1 MQKIL
6 IIQTAFIGDVVLA
19 TAIVEKLHNHF
30 PGSSID
36 FLLRKGNESLLKDH
50 PFLHE
55 VLVWD
60 KKNRKYRNLWDL
72 LIRLRKTKYDIVINV
87 QRYGATGILTAFSG
101 AIKTIGFDKNPFSF
115 LFGIKVKH
123 ASAKNADG
131 QHEIARNLALVK
143 DLTDDN
149 IVSPRLYPR
158 ESDKEKIKAYQQK
171 EYITVSPASVW
182 FTKQY
187 PAEKWISFLNKIPN
201 NIIVYL
207 LGAPHDKY
215 VSETILQQSTNK
227 NIVSLCGELSF
238 LESCA
243 LIERALI
250 NYAND
255 SAPLHFASA
264 MNAPA
269 AAVFCST
276 IPAFGYG
283 PLSDRR
289 FIIEI
294 QENLYCRPCG
304 LHGYHSC
311 PEKHFRCALEIS
323 DDQLIAPLNL
333 LEIV

>member
-19 TAIVEKLHNHF
+19 TAVAEKLHNNF

-36 FLLRKGNESLLKDH
+36 FLLRKGNESLLVGH

-60 KKNRKYRNLWDL
+60 KKNRKYKNLLDL
-72 LIRLRKTKYDIVINV
+72 LIRIRKTKYDIVINV
-87 QRYGATGILTAFSG
+87 QRYGATGILTALSG
-101 AIKTIGFDKNPFSF
+101 AVKTIGFDKNPFSF
-115 LFGIKVKH
+115 LFSTKIKH
-123 ASAKNADG
+123 SAAKKPDG
-131 QHEIARNLALVK
+131 QHEIERNLALVK
-143 DLTDDN
+143 DLTDEN
-149 IVSPRLYPR
+149 IVNPRLYPR
-158 ESDKEKIKAYQQK
+158 ESDKEKMKVYQQGK
-171 EYITVSPASVW
+171 YITVSPASVW

-187 PAEKWISFLNKIPN
+187 PAEKWISFLNRIPK
-201 NIIVYL
+201 NIVVYL
-207 LGAPHDKY
+207 LGAPQDKY
-215 VSETILQQSTNK
+215 VSETILRESSNK
-227 NIVSLCGELSF
+227 NIVSLCGDLSF
-238 LESCA
+238 LESCV
-243 LIERALI
+243 LIEQALI

-264 MNAPA
+264 MNAPVA
-269 AAVFCST
+269 VVFCST

-294 QENLYCRPCG
+294 KEDLYCRPCG

-311 PEKHFRCALEIS
+311 PEKHFRCALSIK
-323 DDQLIAPLNL
+323 DDQLMEPFNL
-333 LEIV
+333 LDID